1 MFIKKMNRRL
11 KSELLLP
18 DCKTD
23 REKSNGVTVRQNKMF
38 TLRGL
43 VFVGMFLS
51 SLLVVSC
58 FGSQSDEENL
68 EVSVEET
75 ANATQ
80 GQTYE
85 DNQIALAG
93 GNELTGNEGGNELS
107 IGNEVG
113 ENQMQE
119 QGGMQE
125 QGNMLSENDV
135 GQANTMDNNMANIA
149 EGNDANVLAEAG
161 SDQNLTAEQGDQA
174 IANVIDNNVAADAA
188 VNNAMQGNMA
198 APINSVDMNDSP
210 ATESFTDDGGGAMAT
225 STTGTNLPEMGSRLT
240 YVVVKGDTLGKISE
254 MIYGDKSRWRDLAA
268 WSGFANPHL
277 IYPGNLVYYQ
287 YNEQSAAFAQ
297 KYEGRRKA
305 EVVVQAGDTLSTI
318 AARVYGNPSDWVII
332 WRYNGHIANPDRI
345 EIGQKIHYP
354 EDNNFLATSSGE
366 EAPSLPV
373 VDSEPD
379 QATSHEADL
388 SQTQQPSHDLIT
400 VEAA

>member
-1 MFIKKMNRRL
+1 MK
-11 KSELLLP
+11 
-18 DCKTD
+18 
-23 REKSNGVTVRQNKMF
+23 QNKVF

-43 VFVGMFLS
+43 VLVGMFLS

-75 ANATQ
+75 ANANQ

-93 GNELTGNEGGNELS
+93 GNELTNNEGGNELS
-107 IGNEVG
+107 IGNDSGQV
-113 ENQMQE
+113 QE
-119 QGGMQE
+119 QDGMQE

-135 GQANTMDNNMANIA
+135 GQANTTDNNMANIA
-149 EGNDANVLAEAG
+149 EGNDANILAEAG

-198 APINSVDMNDSP
+198 APINSVDMNDAP
-210 ATESFTDDGGGAMAT
+210 ANENLTTDGGAM
-225 STTGTNLPEMGSRLT
+225 TTTTGGTNLPEMGSRLT

-297 KYEGRRKA
+297 KYEGRSKA

-332 WRYNGHIANPDRI
+332 WRYNGHIANPDQI

-354 EDNNFLATSSGE
+354 EDNNFLATTSIE
-366 EAPSLPV
+366 EVPSVPV
-373 VDSEPD
+373 VDSELD
-379 QATSHEADL
+379 QPTSHEADL

-400 VEAA
+400 EEAA

>member
-1 MFIKKMNRRL
+1 
-11 KSELLLP
+11 
-18 DCKTD
+18 
-23 REKSNGVTVRQNKMF
+23 MF

-43 VFVGMFLS
+43 IFAGMFLS
-51 SLLVVSC
+51 SLLVISC

-93 GNELTGNEGGNELS
+93 GNELANSEGGNELA
-107 IGNEVG
+107 IGNDAG
-113 ENQMQE
+113 DNQMQMQE
-119 QGGMQE
+119 QNNLQD

-135 GQANTMDNNMANIA
+135 GQANAMDNNMANIA

-161 SDQNLTAEQGDQA
+161 ADQNLAIEQGDQA

-210 ATESFTDDGGGAMAT
+210 ANETIATDSGAM
-225 STTGTNLPEMGSRLT
+225 TTGTNLPEMGSRLT

-287 YNEQSAAFAQ
+287 YNEQSATFAQ

-354 EDNNFLATSSGE
+354 ENSHFLATSE
-366 EAPSLPV
+366 EPLPTTTD
-373 VDSEPD
+373 DSESE
-379 QATSHEADL
+379 QTSHHDTDL
-388 SQTQQPSHDLIT
+388 SQQTQQPTHDGLIT
-400 VEAA
+400 LQEEAA

>member
-1 MFIKKMNRRL
+1 M
-11 KSELLLP
+11 
-18 DCKTD
+18 
-23 REKSNGVTVRQNKMF
+23 RQNKVF

-43 VFVGMFLS
+43 IFVGMFLS

-58 FGSQSDEENL
+58 FGSQPDEENL

-75 ANATQ
+75 DNATQ
-80 GQTYE
+80 GQAYE

-93 GNELTGNEGGNELS
+93 GNELTNNEGNSELS
-107 IGNEVG
+107 IGNEAG
-113 ENQMQE
+113 DSQIQDQSNM
-119 QGGMQE
+119 MQE
-125 QGNMLSENDV
+125 QGNMLSEEDV
-135 GQANTMDNNMANIA
+135 GQANAMDNNMANIA
-149 EGNDANVLAEAG
+149 EGNDANILAEAG
-161 SDQNLTAEQGDQA
+161 ADQNLAAEQGDQA
-174 IANVIDNNVAADAA
+174 IADVIDNNVAADAA

-198 APINSVDMNDSP
+198 APINSVDMNDNPDNFVADSGAV
-210 ATESFTDDGGGAMAT
+210 AT
-225 STTGTNLPEMGSRLT
+225 TTAGTNLPEMGSRLT

-277 IYPGNLVYYQ
+277 IHPGNLVYYQ

-297 KYEGRRKA
+297 KYEGRKKA

-354 EDNNFLATSSGE
+354 ETNNFLATSEEPQPTIDGE
-366 EAPSLPV
+366 TETT
-373 VDSEPD
+373 
-379 QATSHEADL
+379 TSQDTDL
-388 SQTQQPSHDLIT
+388 SHQTQQPDHHLIT
-400 VEAA
+400 HQEAA